1 MLLFFQPE
9 MKESVMESYLK
20 DQWYQLDEQYR
31 NEEYRKKKQLK
42 THTVISFNKL
52 QSTLEKKNADK
63 HINNKRRKSKKVGN
77 IVFEFI

>member
-1 MLLFFQPE
+1 
-9 MKESVMESYLK
+9 MESYLK

-42 THTVISFNKL
+42 THTVVSFDKR
-52 QSTLEKKNADK
+52 QPMLEKKNKDK
-63 HINNKRRKSKKVGN
+63 YITGKRRKSKRVGN

>member
-20 DQWYQLDEQYR
+20 DQWYQLDEEYR
-31 NEEYRKKKQLK
+31 NEEYRKKKHYRTQM
-42 THTVISFNKL
+42 IIPYNKL
-52 QSTLEKKNADK
+52 QSVLDKKNKDK
-63 HINNKRRKSKKVGN
+63 YVTSKRRKSKRVGN

>member
-1 MLLFFQPE
+1 

-31 NEEYRKKKQLK
+31 NEEYRKKKHYRTQML
-42 THTVISFNKL
+42 VPFNKL
-52 QSTLEKKNADK
+52 QSTLDKKNKDK
-63 HINNKRRKSKKVGN
+63 YITNKRRKSKRVGN